1 MKSYKIVLSWMTLAV
16 LSGIPAVANS
26 ATYYVAKTGSNS
38 NTCAVTQ
45 SPSTPKLTIAG
56 GLACMGPGDTV
67 IVKNGTYAESIN
79 HDQLVSGTASAYTTI
94 KAENVGEVTLVPPST
109 GSASTDFGVWFYGK
123 RFINFDGF
131 VIDGSNLL
139 SFGILINTTSNTK
152 VPSSFITLSNL
163 EVKDVPMASCLMI
176 TGTPSSG
183 NVTVRNSK
191 FHHCGL
197 KQMIGAK
204 PTLVP
209 LWHGLYIA
217 GHSNLVERNEIY
229 NNAGHGYHQAR
240 QSNSDQ
246 HNNIARYNFI
256 HHNGSRCAIIGSGD
270 NNVFDHNICAN
281 NDKDGIAIASGSPDN
296 NQVYN
301 NTFYNNGGRCIQ
313 ISGTNNKVRNNLCLS
328 NGQNVILKLKDSS
341 GTIDENNRL
350 STDLTLV
357 VDASKNQFAP
367 RDNSPLIAAGQGAVQ
382 RHLP

>member
-1 MKSYKIVLSWMTLAV
+1 
-16 LSGIPAVANS
+16 
-26 ATYYVAKTGSNS
+26 
-38 NTCAVTQ
+38 
-45 SPSTPKLTIAG
+45 
-56 GLACMGPGDTV
+56 
-67 IVKNGTYAESIN
+67 
-79 HDQLVSGTASAYTTI
+79 
-94 KAENVGEVTLVPPST
+94 
-109 GSASTDFGVWFYGK
+109 
-123 RFINFDGF
+123 

-139 SFGILINTTSNTK
+139 SFGILINTTSSTK
-152 VPSSFITLSNL
+152 VTSSFITLSNL
-163 EVKDVPMASCLMI
+163 EVKNVWLTSCLMI
-176 TGTPSSG
+176 SGTPSSG
-183 NVTVRNSK
+183 NVTIRNSK

-197 KQMIGAK
+197 KKVLDPKG
-204 PTLVP
+204 TLVSRP
-209 LWHGLYIA
+209 HGLYIA
-217 GHSNLVERNEIY
+217 GHSNLVEHNEIY

-240 QSNSDQ
+240 QSNSYQD
-246 HNNIARYNFI
+246 NNIARYNFI

-270 NNVFDHNICAN
+270 NNVFHHNICAN

-328 NGQNVILKLKDSS
+328 NGENVILKLKDSS

-382 RHLP
+382 GHLPQAHADQ